1 MDQPKH
7 HGVVLIERFAA
18 DYDVGESHIVT
29 VGAGVDHAYR
39 SVLGVDLFRSRV
51 IRILYRVR
59 GLPAKGPLNLRD
71 MTRWGFV
78 VLDEDPGTEI
88 VLGLVGRFWLFK
100 GDLRR
105 VEADDFVGFS
115 EPGYVKAAMNFLVES
130 AGPGRSTVTT
140 ETRVIATDPDALR
153 SFRRYWTLVAP
164 FSSLIRRRMLSVIRR
179 QAELHGR

>member
-1 MDQPKH
+1 VH
-7 HGVVLIERFAA
+7 HGGVLIERFAA
-18 DYDVGESHIVT
+18 DYDVGESHVVT
-29 VGAGVDHAYR
+29 VDAGVDVCYQA
-39 SVLGVDLFRSRV
+39 VLGVDLFRSRV

-59 GLPAKGPLNLRD
+59 GLPAKGPSTLRD

-88 VLGLVGRFWLFK
+88 VLGLVGRFWLVR
-100 GDLRR
+100 GGLRR
-105 VEADDFVGFS
+105 VEPDDFVEFS

-130 AGPGRSTVTT
+130 SGPDRSTVTT

-164 FSSLIRRRMLSVIRR
+164 FSALIRRRMLSVIRR
-179 QAELHGR
+179 QAELRGP